1 MRENG
6 RALVSASG
14 GFGYDSATMSDQP
27 ESGQANQPDPNN
39 EKKKFIDAKGET
51 LAWSAISTLVAGP
64 AVWGGIGWLIDQWA
78 GTRPAFTAVGA
89 MVGFITSFYL
99 VIRKF
104 GRD

>member
-1 MRENG
+1 MP
-6 RALVSASG
+6 A
-14 GFGYDSATMSDQP
+14 FGYDSATMSDQP
-27 ESGQANQPDPNN
+27 VSGQANQPAPNN
-39 EKKKFIDAKGET
+39 DKKKIIDAKGET
-51 LAWSAISTLVAGP
+51 QAWGAISTLVAGP
-64 AVWGGIGWLIDQWA
+64 AVWGGIGWFVDQWA